1 VLNKSTR
8 GASPAC
14 LSRTSVFLLTSF
26 LSFPSSGIISA
37 RRVYAFLS
45 LYVDTYA
52 LTLCAGLGLCCGA
65 HFALSRPPSRAPTHT
80 VLHTRR
86 KDRGRIT
93 CVSPPRLPIFLLPAL
108 SSLGLMRCARPLRFL
123 RVRAGASLR
132 AATVLSHSP
141 CRWPLT
147 CCASAALRSPA
158 AALHTSCVCHAA
170 SDVPADLAKDI
181 RDIIGHD
188 RLVVFLTGTP
198 EQPRCRF
205 TVQLVDLLNQLGI
218 KYSFFNILDDD
229 EICEGLKQYS
239 DWPTYPQVYLDGELL
254 GGYDICKDM
263 MLDGSLIR
271 TFKEKQL
278 M

>member
-93 CVSPPRLPIFLLPAL
+93 CVSPPASPSFFFQPFRPSASCVVHAL
-108 SSLGLMRCARPLRFL
+108 SASSECVLAHRCALRPYCRTP
-123 RVRAGASLR
+123 RADGRSPVVRALR
-132 AATVLSHSP
+132 CALLRQLCTRPVCATP
-141 CRWPLT
+141 PPMCRQTWLKIF
-147 CCASAALRSPA
+147 A
-158 AALHTSCVCHAA
+158 TS
-170 SDVPADLAKDI
+170 S
-181 RDIIGHD
+181 
-188 RLVVFLTGTP
+188 GT
-198 EQPRCRF
+198 
-205 TVQLVDLLNQLGI
+205 I
-218 KYSFFNILDDD
+218 A
-229 EICEGLKQYS
+229 
-239 DWPTYPQVYLDGELL
+239 
-254 GGYDICKDM
+254 
-263 MLDGSLIR
+263 
-271 TFKEKQL
+271 
-278 M
+278 